1 MQVSGSVW
9 VQAFNWPFSVQL
21 PTTRR
26 WVQGSAAG
34 FTFLILK
41 FLQLG
46 ALKLVGGEKESV
58 VNMGT
63 EEISTLSQVLIW
75 FNSMIMPSLHSREGG
90 YFRAYK

>member
-1 MQVSGSVW
+1 M
-9 VQAFNWPFSVQL
+9 
-21 PTTRR
+21 
-26 WVQGSAAG
+26 QGSAAR

-63 EEISTLSQVLIW
+63 EEISTLSQVLI
-75 FNSMIMPSLHSREGG
+75 
-90 YFRAYK
+90 